1 VRFYLSAYK
10 MGGAFGKLR
19 ALLPVANKKVAYISN
34 AVDWSRL
41 ARRIGAGGGMMIAY
55 RPLADGDR
63 DFCVRVHH
71 LSMRAYVE
79 PIWGWD
85 EAQQDILA
93 LEFLEHRNA
102 IHEIALLGEVPIG
115 YLSYQDKADTLFLNQ
130 LSLHPDQQGQGHGSK
145 IMARLVR
152 MARSGRKPIQ
162 LSVLTTN
169 PRARALYEGHGFI
182 VVGTTAERVRMRRSD
197 DHSHS
202 K

>member
-1 VRFYLSAYK
+1 MVLS
-10 MGGAFGKLR
+10 GAESI
-19 ALLPVANKKVAYISN
+19 VASSEQKG
-34 AVDWSRL
+34 RL
-41 ARRIGAGGGMMIAY
+41 HFQCGRLVEAGASQRAGGGMMIAY

-71 LSMRAYVE
+71 LSTRAYVE

-130 LSLHPDQQGQGHGSK
+130 LSLHPDQQGQGHGSE

-169 PRARALYEGHGFI
+169 PRARAFYERHGFI

>member
-1 VRFYLSAYK
+1 MRFYLSAYK

-71 LSMRAYVE
+71 FSMRAYVE

-85 EAQQDILA
+85 GAQQDILA

-130 LSLHPDQQGQGHGSK
+130 LSLHPDQQGQGHGSE

-169 PRARALYEGHGFI
+169 PRARAFYERHGFV
-182 VVGTTAERVRMRRSD
+182 VVGTTAERVRMRSD